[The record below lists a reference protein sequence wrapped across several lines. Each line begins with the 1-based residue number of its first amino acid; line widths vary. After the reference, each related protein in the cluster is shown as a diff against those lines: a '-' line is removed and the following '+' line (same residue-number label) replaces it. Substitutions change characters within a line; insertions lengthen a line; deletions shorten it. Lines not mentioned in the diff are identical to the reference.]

1 MYNKEVRI
9 LKKAIIIT
17 ASITVSIALG
27 IAIIATVATVF
38 GRLGYFNFGSTGNL
52 SVSGTVVDGALYY
65 EVPHKGIYK
74 YTPDKGSKQIL
85 WKYWYDEYTVNNYA
99 VYYTS
104 GDTIYCI
111 PHGTNES
118 KEMYRLKGADGMT
131 VLPCGKDIIVGA
143 DIYGDTFKD
152 LLING
157 KTGKEIGLLSG
168 FNIKPDSTDE
178 MMITEYK
185 TTDLAADEVTCR
197 VGKRKITLKEVK
209 SDDSTTCSITENGKN
224 LLKKNETVFYYP
236 KVYLG
241 DCLVFGINNSRQ
253 NVDEGQNEILILRPD
268 GRDSRITVNPEEGE
282 GISGGDK
289 NYLFDQRFDNNIV
302 CIDAYTGKTWDI
314 AKDKVFMYKSVVA
327 ADTDYLYITE
337 YSDYDEPLSCYKII
351 YDSDNNPE
359 SLKLVNDN
367 ILQ

>member
-1 MYNKEVRI
+1 MRN

-17 ASITVSIALG
+17 TSITVLIALG
-27 IAIIATVATVF
+27 IAIIVTAATVF
-38 GRLGYFNFGSTGNL
+38 GRLGYLNFGSTGNP

-65 EVPHKGIYK
+65 EVPHKGIYI

-85 WKYWYDEYTVNNYA
+85 WKYWYDEYTINNYA

-111 PHGTNES
+111 PNDTNES
-118 KEMYRLKGADGMT
+118 KELYRLKGVDRMT

-143 DIYGDTFKD
+143 NIDGDTFKD

-168 FNIKPDSTDE
+168 FSIKPDSTDE
-178 MMITEYK
+178 MMITEFK

-224 LLKKNETVFYYP
+224 LLKKNETVLYYP

-241 DCLVFGINNSRQ
+241 DCLVLDINNSKQ
-253 NVDEGQNEILILRPD
+253 NVDEEQNEVLILRPN
-268 GRDSRITVNPEEGE
+268 GKDSRITVNPEEGE

-314 AKDKVFMYKSVVA
+314 AKDKRFECTEVV
-327 ADTDYLYITE
+327 
-337 YSDYDEPLSCYKII
+337 S
-351 YDSDNNPE
+351 SDNNYLYTINNMDGEQLSCWKIVYDSENKPA
-359 SLKLVNDN
+359 SLELVNNN
-367 ILQ
+367 ILE